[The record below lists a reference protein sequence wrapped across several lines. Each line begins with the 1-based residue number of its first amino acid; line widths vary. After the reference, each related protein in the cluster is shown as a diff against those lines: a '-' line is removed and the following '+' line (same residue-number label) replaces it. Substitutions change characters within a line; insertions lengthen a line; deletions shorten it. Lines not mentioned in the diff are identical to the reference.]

1 METRANYVM
10 IGLFTILSI
19 IAAIIFTVW
28 MGSSG
33 VNRQGS
39 QYDVVFEGP
48 VRGLE
53 IGGEVRFNGIKVGE
67 VTDLRLSEQNPKDVV
82 ARIRVQSTTPV
93 KTDSIAQLEPSG
105 LTGSTYIQILAGSD
119 GAKRMF
125 ARIGQSPPII
135 KSQRG
140 QLDRLLQDGEGVIS
154 TSLEAVARLNKLLDA
169 ENIENFSNTL
179 REASLAAQSFRRTTQ
194 DAGLFVQSARKF
206 TDQAT
211 LTATTYDALGK
222 NIMTQTNTLGQE
234 SLALVS
240 SSRLLVEGLNEDAN
254 SLSGGAEL
262 TLAKTM
268 ETLTQAQSTMK
279 EFNDTAIAMRAATNE
294 FGAVAENTNRAV
306 VSIDRFFK
314 IGADQTLPDMSR
326 AAQEVRNTSMTFDAL
341 GQQIS
346 QNPLEIVNRPP
357 TATVKWKQ

>member
-179 REASLAAQSFRRTTQ
+179 REASLAAQSFRQTTQ

-240 SSRLLVEGLNEDAN
+240 SSRLLVDGLNEDAN

>member
-1 METRANYVM
+1 METRANYIM
-10 IGLFTILSI
+10 IGMFTILSI
-19 IAAIIFTVW
+19 LAAVIFTVW

-33 VNRQGS
+33 VNRQGT

-67 VTDLRLSEQNPKDVV
+67 VTDLRLKPDNPKDVI
-82 ARIRVQSTTPV
+82 ARIRVQSATPV

-119 GAKRMF
+119 GAKRMY
-125 ARIGQSPPII
+125 ARMGQSPPVIR
-135 KSQRG
+135 SQRG
-140 QLDRLLQDGEGVIS
+140 QLDRLLSDGQGVIS
-154 TSLEAVARLNKLLDA
+154 TSMEAVARLNKLLDA
-169 ENIENFSNTL
+169 DNIEYFSQTL
-179 REASLAAQSFRRTTQ
+179 REASLAAASFRQTTQ
-194 DAGLFVQSARKF
+194 EATLFAQSARKF

-211 LTATTYDALGK
+211 LTAATYDALGK
-222 NIMTQTNTLGQE
+222 NLMVQTDSLGKE

-240 SSRLLVEGLNEDAN
+240 SSRLLVDGLTEDAN

-268 ETLTQAQSTMK
+268 ETLDQAQSTMK
-279 EFNDTAIAMRAATNE
+279 EFNET
-294 FGAVAENTNRAV
+294 AVALRTTTSQFGSLVDNTNRAV
-306 VSIDRFFK
+306 VSIDSFFK

-326 AAQEVRNTSMTFDAL
+326 AAQEVRNTSMTFNAL
-341 GQQIS
+341 GQQIN
-346 QNPLEIVNRPP
+346 QNPLDLVNRPP

>member
-1 METRANYVM
+1 METKANYVM

-28 MGSSG
+28 MGNSG

-67 VTDLRLSEQNPKDVV
+67 VIDLRLSDKNPKDVV

-125 ARIGQSPPII
+125 ARMGQSPPII
-135 KSQRG
+135 TSQRG

-169 ENIENFSNTL
+169 ENIENFSKTL
-179 REASLAAQSFRRTTQ
+179 REASLAAQSFRQTTQ

-222 NIMTQTNTLGQE
+222 NLMTQTNTLGQE

-240 SSRLLVEGLNEDAN
+240 SSRLLVDGLSEDAN

-268 ETLTQAQSTMK
+268 EALTQAEATMK
-279 EFNDTAIAMRAATNE
+279 EFNDTAIAMRTATNQ

-346 QNPLEIVNRPP
+346 QNPLEIVNRPA

>member
-1 METRANYVM
+1 METRANYVL

-28 MGSSG
+28 MGNAG

-67 VTDLRLSEQNPKDVV
+67 VTDLRLSEQNPKDVI
-82 ARIRVQSTTPV
+82 ARIRVQPTTPV

-119 GAKRMF
+119 GAKRMY
-125 ARIGQSPPII
+125 ARLGQSPPII
-135 KSQRG
+135 TSQRG

-169 ENIENFSNTL
+169 ENLANFSKTL
-179 REASLAAQSFRRTTQ
+179 REASLAAQTFRQTTQ
-194 DAGLFVQSARKF
+194 EAGLFVVSARKF

-211 LTATTYDALGK
+211 ITATTYDALGK
-222 NIMTQTNTLGQE
+222 NLMTQTNTLGQE

-240 SSRLLVEGLNEDAN
+240 SSRILVDGLNEDAN

-268 ETLTQAQSTMK
+268 ETLAQAQATLQ
-279 EFNDTAIAMRAATNE
+279 EFNDTAVAMRVTTNQ
-294 FGAVAENTNRAV
+294 FGAVVDNTNRAV

-314 IGADQTLPDMSR
+314 IGADQTLPDLSR

-341 GQQIS
+341 GQQVS
-346 QNPLEIVNRPP
+346 QNPLDIVNRPAS
-357 TATVKWKQ
+357 ATVKWKK

>member
-1 METRANYVM
+1 METKANYVM
-10 IGLFTILSI
+10 IGMFTILSI
-19 IAAIIFTVW
+19 LAAIIFTVW
-28 MGSSG
+28 MGNSG

-82 ARIRVQSTTPV
+82 ARIRVQSSTPV

-125 ARIGQSPPII
+125 ARMGQSPPII
-135 KSQRG
+135 TSQRG

-169 ENIENFSNTL
+169 ENIENFSTTL
-179 REASLAAQSFRRTTQ
+179 REASLAAQSFRQTTQ

-222 NIMTQTNTLGQE
+222 NLMTQTNSLGQE

-240 SSRLLVEGLNEDAN
+240 SSRLLVDGLSEDAN

-268 ETLTQAQSTMK
+268 EALTEAQSTLK
-279 EFNDTAIAMRAATNE
+279 EFNETAVAMRTATNQ